1 LDLAAPKS
9 MEKNWHHAI
18 AQYDGTTRSL
28 WYDGEMVTSDKP
40 AKGVHNTQMENAGIG
55 ITAKGRSN
63 EFFAGMLDDVR
74 VYNRALKPAEVKGN
88 FTNGSNAWLMVKSR
102 SKLAS
107 YWGAVKDRSSVEE

>member
-1 LDLAAPKS
+1 
-9 MEKNWHHAI
+9 M
-18 AQYDGTTRSL
+18 QGTTRSL

-40 AKGVHNTQMENAGIG
+40 AKGVHNTQMDNAGIG
-55 ITAKGRSN
+55 ITATGRSN

-74 VYNRALKPAEVKGN
+74 VYNRALKPVEVKGN

>member
-1 LDLAAPKS
+1 MQLFSTQRQRLPTLLVGQRLGLGRPEKHG
-9 MEKNWHHAI
+9 KNWHHAI

-74 VYNRALKPAEVKGN
+74 VYNRALFHQRVKRLVDG
-88 FTNGSNAWLMVKSR
+88 KIQ
-102 SKLAS
+102 K
-107 YWGAVKDRSSVEE
+107 